1 MSPDPL
7 FLLDHA
13 KRLFKPIQPFHWR
26 LGLAGIPGVAVVL
39 VLGRLITDPLH
50 AAIAAGAAFSVGFG
64 LSRDLFGRRWGAMA
78 AAMFGMATA
87 GALGTL
93 AGNWFPILALVSAA
107 LAALC
112 ALFALVDE
120 DLWWVTLQIVIAFMM
135 AGYFPGE
142 HEAAGA
148 RALAILAGGTVEIA
162 TVAAIVSFL
171 PTPLQR
177 LPLATGRRRVER
189 SLTIA
194 HTMRA
199 ALAVLLSL
207 SVASGMNLAFDYWA
221 PITAL
226 IVLKPGLHDTR
237 VRGWSRLMGTAGG
250 CLLASLCA
258 EGFAMGHLGL
268 TTSAIVAI
276 AFTYSVQKASYE
288 LFSAAVTVT
297 VVFLVS
303 LGQGGAVGN
312 AEHRLLATIIG
323 GLAALLVSAPLPH
336 RRPHMVEPDRLGQLP
351 KS

>member
-1 MSPDPL
+1 MRLDPAL
-7 FLLDHA
+7 LAGQAQRFLKLV
-13 KRLFKPIQPFHWR
+13 RPFHWR
-26 LGLAGIPGVAVVL
+26 LGLVGIPGVAIVL
-39 VLGRLITDPLH
+39 VVGRLITDPLH

-64 LSRDLFGRRWGAMA
+64 LSRDLFGCRWGAMA

-93 AGNWFPILALVSAA
+93 AGSSFVILALVSAA

-112 ALFALVDE
+112 ALFALADE

-135 AGYFPGE
+135 AGYFPGGL
-142 HEAAGA
+142 EAAGV
-148 RALAILAGGTVEIA
+148 RTLAVIAGGTVEIA
-162 TVAAIVSFL
+162 MVAAIASLL

-177 LPLATGRRRVER
+177 LPLAVGRRDVER
-189 SLTIA
+189 SLAIA

-207 SVASGMNLAFDYWA
+207 SAASSIGLAFDYWA

-226 IVLKPGLHDTR
+226 LVLKPGLHDTR
-237 VRGWSRLMGTAGG
+237 ARGWSRLLGTAGG
-250 CLLASLCA
+250 CLLASLWA
-258 EGFAMGHLGL
+258 GGFAMGHLGL
-268 TTSAIVAI
+268 TVSATLAI
-276 AFTYSVQKASYE
+276 AFAYSVQKASYE
-288 LFSAAVTVT
+288 IFSAAVTIT

-303 LGQGGAVGN
+303 LGQGDAVGN

-336 RRPHMVEPDRLGQLP
+336 RRPQAVEPDRLGQLP